1 MILVTGTT
9 EKTGRKF
16 VMDKS
21 SICVSHK
28 HDPQLGLVRPIQ
40 TSTAYF
46 YIDED
51 KQPYPRYFN
60 TPNQEAVA
68 AKIAKLEGAEAGLVF
83 SSGMAAISGG
93 IMPFVKPGDHVIL
106 LRDLY
111 GGTHSFVTRE
121 FAKWGIE
128 YDFASSDLNE
138 FETLIRPTTRLIYVE
153 TPTNPCLGILDLKSL
168 ATLTKSKDI
177 LTVIDNTFATPINQN
192 PIKLGIDLVIHSG
205 TKYLGGH
212 SDLSCGAVVG
222 ESRHMDAVLANARN
236 YGGTLNPAS
245 CHLLERSLQTLDVR
259 VQRQNSNALAVA
271 QFLEASEQIGNVL
284 YPGLPSHPQHQM
296 AARQMSGFGGMIAFE
311 LADGLDVTNF
321 LRALRVATP
330 AMSLGG
336 VETTL
341 TIPALTSHKLMP
353 EADRQS
359 CGVTENMVRF
369 STGIESAQDLIEYL
383 EQALAGL

>member
-1 MILVTGTT
+1 
-9 EKTGRKF
+9 
-16 VMDKS
+16 MDKS
-21 SICVSHK
+21 SICVSHD
-28 HDPQLGLVRPIQ
+28 HDPALGLVKPIQ
-40 TSTAYF
+40 TSTSYF

-60 TPNQEAVA
+60 TPNQESVA

-106 LRDLY
+106 LRGLY
-111 GGTHSFVTRE
+111 GGTHSFVTNE

-128 YDFASSDLNE
+128 YDFASADLGE
-138 FETLIRPTTRLIYVE
+138 FESLIRPTTRLIYVE
-153 TPTNPCLGILDLKSL
+153 TPTNPCLEILDLQSLVSL
-168 ATLTKSKDI
+168 AKSKNI

-222 ESRHMDAVLANARN
+222 KSQLVSKVLANARN

-259 VQRQNSNALAVA
+259 MQRQNSNALAVS
-271 QFLEASEQIGNVL
+271 QYLEAHERIDKVL
-284 YPGLPSHPQHQM
+284 YPGLPSHPQHQL
-296 AARQMSGFGGMIAFE
+296 AAKQMSGFGGMIAFE
-311 LADGLDVTNF
+311 LANGFCVIDF
-321 LRALRVATP
+321 LRALKLATP

-353 EADRQS
+353 EADRQA

-369 STGIESAQDLIEYL
+369 STGIESAQDLIEDL
-383 EQALAGL
+383 EQALAAL

>member
-1 MILVTGTT
+1 M
-9 EKTGRKF
+9 E
-16 VMDKS
+16 KS
-21 SICVSHK
+21 SICASHD
-28 HDPQLGLVRPIQ
+28 HDPHRGLVKPIQ

-46 YIDED
+46 YIDEG

-60 TPNQEAVA
+60 TPNQESVA
-68 AKIAKLEGAEAGLVF
+68 AKIAKLESAEAGLVF

-106 LRDLY
+106 LRGLY
-111 GGTHSFVTRE
+111 GGTHSFVTKE

-128 YDFASSDLNE
+128 YDFASTDLNE
-138 FETLIRPTTRLIYVE
+138 FESLIRTTTTLIYVE

-168 ATLTKSKDI
+168 SSLVKSKHI

-222 ESRHMDAVLANARN
+222 ESQLVDAVLANARN

-259 VQRQNSNALAVA
+259 VQRQNSNALAVS
-271 QFLEASEQIGNVL
+271 QYLESHDRVGKVL
-284 YPGLPSHPQHQM
+284 YPGLPSHPQHQL
-296 AARQMSGFGGMIAFE
+296 ATQQMSGFGGMIAFE
-311 LADGLDVTNF
+311 LADGFDVTDF
-321 LRALRVATP
+321 LRALKLATP

-353 EADRQS
+353 EADRQA

-369 STGIESAQDLIEYL
+369 STGIESSQDLIEDL
-383 EQALAGL
+383 QQALAGLQS

>member
-1 MILVTGTT
+1 
-9 EKTGRKF
+9 
-16 VMDKS
+16 MDKS
-21 SICVSHK
+21 SICVSHD
-28 HDPQLGLVRPIQ
+28 HDPQRGLVRPIQ
-40 TSTAYF
+40 TSTSYF

-60 TPNQEAVA
+60 TPNQESVA
-68 AKIAKLEGAEAGLVF
+68 TKIAKLEGAEAGLVF

-106 LRDLY
+106 LRGLY
-111 GGTHSFVTRE
+111 GGTHSFVTKE

-128 YDFASSDLNE
+128 YDFASADLSE
-138 FETLIRPTTRLIYVE
+138 FESLIRPNTRLIYVE

-168 ATLTKSKDI
+168 ASLAKSKNI
-177 LTVIDNTFATPINQN
+177 LSVIDNTFATPINQN
-192 PIKLGIDLVIHSG
+192 PIALGIDLVIHIG

-222 ESRHMDAVLANARN
+222 GSEVINTVIANARN

-245 CHLLERSLQTLDVR
+245 CHLLERSLKTLDVR
-259 VQRQNSNALAVA
+259 VQRQNSNAMAVSH
-271 QFLEASEQIGNVL
+271 FLEAHDRACNVL
-284 YPGLPSHPQHQM
+284 YPGLASHPQHQL
-296 AARQMSGFGGMIAFE
+296 AAQQMSGFGGMIAFE
-311 LADGLDVTNF
+311 LADGFNVTDF
-321 LRALRVATP
+321 LRALKLATP

-336 VETTL
+336 VESTL

-353 EADRQS
+353 EADRQV

-369 STGIESAQDLIEYL
+369 STGIESAQDLIDDL
-383 EQALAGL
+383 EQSLNSLQT